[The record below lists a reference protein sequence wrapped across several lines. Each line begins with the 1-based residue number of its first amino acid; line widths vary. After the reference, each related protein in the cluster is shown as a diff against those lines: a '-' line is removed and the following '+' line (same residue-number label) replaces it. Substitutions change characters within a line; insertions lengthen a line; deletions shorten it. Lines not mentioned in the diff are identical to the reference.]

1 MNKLHTALLATAFGL
16 GSVASIG
23 LHQAQNPT
31 AGSAGLLSAGASIAL
46 ADEGDNHGDHGDQQG
61 DQGNHKDRGHHRG
74 HRNNNNNCGYYGNNC
89 NNNNY
94 NRCGNNNGENEDN
107 NRGRN
112 NCNNNG
118 GYYGNGRNG
127 NQNGNQTVSGVI
139 VGVSGNQVT
148 IMQGLLH
155 RITIN
160 DQPALDRQA
169 TGRIEIGRSITAYGY
184 YSNGTFYATSI
195 N

>member
-23 LHQAQNPT
+23 LHQAQNPV
-31 AGSAGLLSAGASIAL
+31 AGSAGFLSAGASIAL
-46 ADEGDNHGDHGDQQG
+46 ADGDDGGDNQG
-61 DQGNHKDRGHHRG
+61 DQGNHKDRGRHRG
-74 HRNNNNNCGYYGNNC
+74 HGNHRNYNNCDYYNNNCGNNG
-89 NNNNY
+89 Y
-94 NRCGNNNGENEDN
+94 RCGNRDGDRDDNNG
-107 NRGRN
+107 RGRQE
-112 NCNNNG
+112 NCRD
-118 GYYGNGRNG
+118 NGR
-127 NQNGNQTVSGVI
+127 NQNGNQSVSGVI
-139 VGVSGNQVT
+139 VGVNGNQVT
-148 IMQGLLH
+148 IMQGLLN

-195 N
+195 S